1 MVTQGAGASKSTCQP
16 NLLRVKLLRYSRM
29 SKKENNP
36 SRVFVAPIQ
45 VASLVKGGEG
55 VDDKIVEKETALPSG
70 VEVFDGKT
78 VLEGIPKTSSS
89 QIFALLGGVAFGGAL
104 ITYFF
109 LSHQPWPPTSAILP
123 ELAESPLYGETN
135 RDPFILKRGDF
146 RWDIL
151 PVGTIEI
158 SGLVLSS
165 KIPSPWTT
173 VAEPGR
179 TLLVTADVTKTWGN
193 NALMGYYRRGQFGN
207 TSESEFAHNTLPSWD
222 GSTHRYFVLLTDNP
236 EIDYAIRQ
244 IRPGDQCY
252 IRGLIVQ
259 YQGGA
264 GEPRPLRNNHQ
275 IIFVEDF
282 RFLQRHNHLLRL
294 MVSSLVLTGLALL
307 GLALFNKIFPP
318 QEDHG

>member
-1 MVTQGAGASKSTCQP
+1 MVTQGAGASKSTCWP
-16 NLLRVKLLRYSRM
+16 SLLRVKLLRGNRM
-29 SKKENNP
+29 SKKEN
-36 SRVFVAPIQ
+36 SAARVFVAPIQ
-45 VASLVKGGEG
+45 VASLVKGEDGG
-55 VDDKIVEKETALPSG
+55 DDKIEKKESTISSE
-70 VEVFDGKT
+70 VEVFDDKPFLKKT
-78 VLEGIPKTSSS
+78 ENVSSS
-89 QIFALLGGVAFGGAL
+89 QIFALLGGLAFSGAL

-109 LSHQPWPPTSAILP
+109 LSHQTWPPASAILP
-123 ELAESPLYGETN
+123 KLAESPLYGETS
-135 RDPFILKRGDF
+135 REPFILKRGDF
-146 RWDIL
+146 TWDIL

-179 TLLVTADVTKTWGN
+179 TLLVAADVTKTWGN

-236 EIDYAIRQ
+236 EIDHAIRQ

-259 YQGGA
+259 YQGGM
-264 GEPRPLRNNHQ
+264 GEPRPLRNSHQ
-275 IIFVEDF
+275 IIFVEDLK
-282 RFLQRHNHLLRL
+282 FLQRHNHLLRL
-294 MVSSLVLTGLALL
+294 LASSLALTGLALL